1 MNDTFQLSMETV
13 IAASPMLGH
22 KLEDRSR
29 VRLCQDPGLM
39 QAFQKSSALPLS
51 NASQKELFLVAP
63 FDILV
68 ECIDDEKRFHIIE
81 TNGTGIGGLT
91 NLPTSVVS
99 TVLQSLTEMA
109 RSLPGPA
116 PLVLLAVSGQE
127 SSKHPRRNH
136 LLHEKLLYMEA
147 LKRGLET
154 RGEEVRLLTM
164 AQLSE
169 EPTALQTDQPTV
181 VLGYI
186 KEFLDQLQCGA
197 DGRLSLYD
205 RSVTAGVNDRFCLN
219 VISRFG
225 HLVDLTRFTTINR
238 CFASG
243 ADKGLAYGL
252 LHEYAQAHPQPGFP
266 DHIQFVW
273 AESRAALIRS
283 VMDWVRLGRKV
294 VIKPQGT
301 GLGHG
306 LEFFLDHE
314 EPVDAVIGK
323 IDHSIRVTE
332 HYYGAIGG
340 AFPYTVC
347 DFFDTCVIDEPGHAL
362 HGHKYELRVVVY
374 RDGMDLKAIPSI
386 AKVSSQGYDAD
397 KVTRLSL
404 INNITTSAEAKNR
417 EGTDFMLPLANRD
430 TLELLKI
437 EPSQM
442 EALCRYCAGSMRHI
456 LDQLQKQPKRFG
468 LEQQETHVSN
478 GKRSERLLAL

>member
-1 MNDTFQLSMETV
+1 MDELLHLSLETV

-29 VRLCQDPGLM
+29 VRHSQDPVLV
-39 QAFQKSSALPLS
+39 QAFQKSSTLPLNNS
-51 NASQKELFLVAP
+51 SQKDLFLVAP

-68 ECIDDEKRFHIIE
+68 ECLDGEKRFHIIE

-91 NLPTSVVS
+91 NLPSGVIA
-99 TVLQSLTEMA
+99 TVLQALTEMA
-109 RSLPGPA
+109 RSLPGPG
-116 PLVLLAVSGQE
+116 PLVLLGVSGQE
-127 SSKHPRRNH
+127 SSKHPRHNH

-147 LKRGLET
+147 IKRGLEAK
-154 RGEEVRLLTM
+154 GEVRLLTM

-169 EPTALQTDQPTV
+169 EPTALQTEQPTV

-186 KEFLDQLQCGA
+186 KEFLNQLQCGA
-197 DGRLSLYD
+197 EGRLTLFD

-219 VISRFG
+219 VVSRFG
-225 HLVDLTRFTTINR
+225 HLVDLTRFITINR

-243 ADKGLAYGL
+243 ADKGLVYGL
-252 LHEYAQAHPQPGFP
+252 LDEYAQSHPTAGFP
-266 DHIQFVW
+266 SQVPFVRVD
-273 AESRAALIRS
+273 SRAALIRS
-283 VMDWVRLGRKV
+283 VVNWIRAGRKV

-306 LEFFLDHE
+306 LEFFLTRE
-314 EPVDAVIGK
+314 EPIDAVIGK

-347 DFFDTCVIDEPGHAL
+347 DFFDTCVIDEPGHRL

-374 RDGMDLKAIPSI
+374 RDGMNLKAVPSI

-404 INNITTSAEAKNR
+404 INNITTSAEAKKR
-417 EGTDFMLPLANRD
+417 EGTDFMLPLSSRD
-430 TLELLKI
+430 TLKLLKI
-437 EPSQM
+437 EPSHM
-442 EALCRYCAGSMRHI
+442 EALCRYCTGYMRYI
-456 LDQLQKQPKRFG
+456 LEQLEKQPKRFG
-468 LEQQETHVSN
+468 LEYQETPGSD
-478 GKRSERLLAL
+478 GKGSEALPAR